1 MKLFFT
7 EHNHDADNLA
17 NMEEHEHK
25 IAEGF
30 KKIAVEVDSNI
41 QRWEGELWQETGR
54 SGCGITIEETDKNK
68 WIILSKI
75 GVPFEMCS
83 ALSLEV
89 AVVCN
94 LVDVLNLIFRAIV
107 SKNSDM

>member
-25 IAEGF
+25 IAEGV

-41 QRWEGELWQETGR
+41 QRWEGDCGKKQAEVGAASR
-54 SGCGITIEETDKNK
+54 SKKLTRING
-68 WIILSKI
+68 L
-75 GVPFEMCS
+75 FS
-83 ALSLEV
+83 ARSVFPLRCAPPCPLKS
-89 AVVCN
+89 
-94 LVDVLNLIFRAIV
+94 R
-107 SKNSDM
+107 